1 MEPVSISTALI
12 SAGSSLLGG
21 LFGSK
26 SNKKQT
32 EMEIKAQKEIV
43 GLQGLEERR
52 NFEYQTQL
60 ADYYDQLAKQRKAKG
75 FADAVKHFGGSG
87 ELSPSYQQSLS
98 KPGVGGL
105 TSTTGVI
112 PGQAPTTQPNTGV
125 LPRAL

>member
-1 MEPVSISTALI
+1 MAWPMLI
-12 SAGSSLLGG
+12 AAGASLLGG
-21 LFGSK
+21 VMGSK
-26 SNKKQT
+26 ANKKQT
-32 EMEIKAQKEIV
+32 EAEIKAQKEIV

-125 LPRAL
+125 FPRAL

>member
-1 MEPVSISTALI
+1 MDTLIGATLI

-60 ADYYDQLAKQRKAKG
+60 ADYYDQLTKQRKAKG

-98 KPGVGGL
+98 KPGVGGV

-112 PGQAPTTQPNTGV
+112 PGQAPTTQPAC
-125 LPRAL
+125 RQS

>member
-1 MEPVSISTALI
+1 MDPLIGATLI

-60 ADYYDQLAKQRKAKG
+60 ADYYDQLTKQRKAKG

>member
-1 MEPVSISTALI
+1 MLGAALI

-32 EMEIKAQKEIV
+32 EAEIKAQKELV

-52 NFEYQTQL
+52 NLGYQAEL
-60 ADYYDQLAKQRKAKG
+60 SDYYDQLSKQRKAKG
-75 FADAVKHFGGSG
+75 FADSAKYFGGSG
-87 ELSPSYQQSLS
+87 ELTPSYQQSLS
-98 KPGVGGL
+98 KPGVGGV

-112 PGQAPTTQPNTGV
+112 PGQAPTLGV
-125 LPRAL
+125 PTRVV

>member
-1 MEPVSISTALI
+1 MEPISISTALI

>member
-1 MEPVSISTALI
+1 MDPLIGATLI

>member
-1 MEPVSISTALI
+1 MDPLIGATLI

-60 ADYYDQLAKQRKAKG
+60 ADYYDQLSKQRKAKG

>member
-1 MEPVSISTALI
+1 MNPLIGATLI

-60 ADYYDQLAKQRKAKG
+60 ADYYDQLSKQRKAKG

-87 ELSPSYQQSLS
+87 ELPPSYQQSLS

-112 PGQAPTTQPNTGV
+112 PGQAPTLGV
-125 LPRAL
+125 PPRVV

>member
-1 MEPVSISTALI
+1 MAWPMLI
-12 SAGSSLLGG
+12 AAGASLLGG
-21 LFGSK
+21 VMGSK
-26 SNKKQT
+26 ANKKQT
-32 EMEIKAQKEIV
+32 EAEIKAQKESI

-60 ADYYDQLAKQRKAKG
+60 ADYYDQLSKQRKAKG

-125 LPRAL
+125 FPRAL